1 MTATERA
8 FAKVWYRLV
17 YVNKVKSLADVPDEY
32 RAILEE
38 YVRELDGETPQR

>member
-8 FAKVWYRLV
+8 LAAMYYRLV
-17 YVNKVKSLADVPDEY
+17 YVNKVKSLDDVPDQY

-38 YVRELDGETPQR
+38 YRREVDGD